1 MAKYKECEK
10 CGAAL
15 DPGEICDCGKQEQT
29 GKGVAYAANQAAI
42 REAMAAE
49 VTITL
54 EKKAGSDKFH
64 RKIEASSAS
73 AALNGLAVLLREY
86 AALVGLNQLEVLAVL
101 ATVMTV
107 PGIQDDGN
115 YMGNRGGNHE
125 TLRDHH

>member
-107 PGIQDDGN
+107 QQ
-115 YMGNRGGNHE
+115 RQGG
-125 TLRDHH
+125 RI

>member
-86 AALVGLNQLEVLAVL
+86 AALIGLNQLEVLAVL

-107 PGIQDDGN
+107 PAPTDT
-115 YMGNRGGNHE
+115 RKE
-125 TLRDHH
+125 E

>member
-29 GKGVAYAANQAAI
+29 GNGVAYAANQAAI

-107 PGIQDDGN
+107 PAPTDI
-115 YMGNRGGNHE
+115 RKE
-125 TLRDHH
+125 E